1 MNVCSIFSQHFSNR
15 TVSLSLLEFKQ
26 ILLIMCNTQNFE
38 QLTAEEFNLAAD
50 HNRCVNRFRFESLIK
65 VISKVFVYLEESSF
79 FRSQPLGEII
89 QECFQQVKFTIKY
102 ISVRPLDFYIFQFFL
117 QKMHNFL
124 FFHPIFP
131 VSWNNWAEW
140 ATVRQSLASAKYQFF
155 ELFECFVFNLS
166 HQRVSEYCP
175 RHGLCEL

>member
-1 MNVCSIFSQHFSNR
+1 MNVSSIFSQHFSNR

-102 ISVRPLDFYIFQFFL
+102 ISVRPLEFYIFQFFL

-131 VSWNNWAEW
+131 VSWNNWAE
-140 ATVRQSLASAKYQFF
+140 
-155 ELFECFVFNLS
+155 
-166 HQRVSEYCP
+166 
-175 RHGLCEL
+175 